1 MANQDLNEIVNAVGY
16 DYVGIREG
24 RDASDI
30 PATSI
35 IGESGGLLG
44 SYLTKLSSSG
54 NVIIVSD
61 PVAYSNK
68 GVVRVY
74 RWEDAKWVQL
84 GDDIIGAEPN
94 RSSDANSGL
103 CGAISGNGNRI
114 VIGSPWFDTESD
126 KNVGRV
132 RVYDYEN
139 NNWVN
144 KFTIQGAAVGDP
156 DLDQERFG
164 SSLDLSDDG
173 SLMVVMSEQQYQTGT
188 HGIGYVIDISSDSA
202 YNIESTLTRITTNA
216 KYGYDVSLAKST
228 KDKIV
233 VSSTDVSTL
242 SADKRD

>member
-16 DYVGIREG
+16 DYVGVREG

-35 IGESGGLLG
+35 IGESGGVLG

-54 NVIIVSD
+54 NTIIVSD

-74 RWEDAKWVQL
+74 RWEDAEWVQL

-94 RSSDANSGL
+94 RNSDANSGL
-103 CGAISGNGNRI
+103 CGAISGTGNRI
-114 VIGSPWFDTESD
+114 VIGSPWFDTEFD

-132 RVYDYEN
+132 RVYDFEN

-144 KFTIQGAAVGDP
+144 KFTIQGEACW
-156 DLDQERFG
+156 
-164 SSLDLSDDG
+164 
-173 SLMVVMSEQQYQTGT
+173 
-188 HGIGYVIDISSDSA
+188 
-202 YNIESTLTRITTNA
+202 
-216 KYGYDVSLAKST
+216 
-228 KDKIV
+228 
-233 VSSTDVSTL
+233 
-242 SADKRD
+242 